1 MASTINVSIVSD
13 VVCPFC
19 FLGKRRFEKAVAAF
33 QAKGNNVI
41 FNVKYLPFELGRE
54 LGLTKEGVPT
64 IDTLI
69 PKMGKAGVAAM
80 MPRMIQTGKQ
90 DGILFNFGG
99 LRSSTLD
106 AHRLLHLA
114 LQSEIQNQ
122 VAEGLF
128 SAYHEGALNIG
139 DDNVLADVYEK
150 AGGDRNAALAYLKSD
165 QDVSLIRSMQK
176 QALLD
181 GVTSV
186 PHFNI
191 EGLHVSGAQES
202 QAFERIFEKVL
213 QKGRAEP
220 A

>member
-1 MASTINVSIVSD
+1 
-13 VVCPFC
+13 
-19 FLGKRRFEKAVAAF
+19 
-33 QAKGNNVI
+33 
-41 FNVKYLPFELGRE
+41 
-54 LGLTKEGVPT
+54 
-64 IDTLI
+64 
-69 PKMGKAGVAAM
+69 MGKAGVAAM

-99 LRSSTLD
+99 LRSRQVCAVPKHHGYTLD

-165 QDVSLIRSMQK
+165 QDVALIRSMQK

>member
-13 VVCPFC
+13 VVCLC
-19 FLGKRRFEKAVAAF
+19 FLGKRRFEKAVAVF

-69 PKMGKAGVAAM
+69 PKMGKA
-80 MPRMIQTGKQ
+80 
-90 DGILFNFGG
+90 
-99 LRSSTLD
+99 
-106 AHRLLHLA
+106 
-114 LQSEIQNQ
+114 
-122 VAEGLF
+122 
-128 SAYHEGALNIG
+128 GALNIG